1 MVDPV
6 SPSCFYLL
14 LNCYRCY
21 EEIGKNNSGLRGAQP
36 WKGLSRTFP
45 GLFTTTNK
53 MKMLVWR
60 HVSWM
65 YMYPQDSLSSQL
77 IQTYWSYPQTNS
89 QYILV
94 TSQFHHTES
103 YSIHR
108 GVGRGACSLYVEL
121 MGITSVLRK
130 ITLGGPIT
138 IFCIHWK
145 LQFNTIDIIPFS
157 LF

>member
-1 MVDPV
+1 MLWGNRQEQ
-6 SPSCFYLL
+6 F
-14 LNCYRCY
+14 RT
-21 EEIGKNNSGLRGAQP
+21 EGAQP

-121 MGITSVLRK
+121 MRITSVLRK

-138 IFCIHWK
+138 INYNSTPLTSSHLAYSSVYTSIK
-145 LQFNTIDIIPFS
+145 K
-157 LF
+157 